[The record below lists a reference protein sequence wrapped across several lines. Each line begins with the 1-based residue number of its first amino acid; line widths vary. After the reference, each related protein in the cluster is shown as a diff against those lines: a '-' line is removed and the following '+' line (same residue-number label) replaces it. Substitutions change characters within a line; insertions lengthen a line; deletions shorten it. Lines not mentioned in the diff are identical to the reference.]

1 MPNLSTDGHKNAT
14 FGAKN
19 TNPITGISKP
29 GYGGGVDT
37 ISTENDDNRA
47 RRGKDER
54 QQKIQVTQPANIS
67 QPKYSL

>member
-1 MPNLSTDGHKNAT
+1 MFSLQS
-14 FGAKN
+14 
-19 TNPITGISKP
+19 S

-54 QQKIQVTQPANIS
+54 LQKIQVTQPANIS
-67 QPKYSL
+67 QPKYSLRGYSFWLLRLG